1 MIHIILSPTTQLRS
15 QAQLLT
21 KRRGKYDLPFIVCKH
36 PFRTSGRSVTWL
48 LRSLSP
54 KPLSS
59 VLHRSWTRLAFT
71 FVVDHRFRASH
82 LRTIRQEICC
92 ITQLELWLV
101 HQLNLRHESRWQS
114 WLHESAVFLRN
125 TSRPSSLSVAGSF
138 GSAGMQSYSDQKEQG
153 INQYWQLASVMPN
166 YGNPGCLRKTGSY
179 KCYVKQFR
187 SQVIK
192 WCKTLFIFASRH

>member
-1 MIHIILSPTTQLRS
+1 MTLAQFGWNTTTPACSCRSACLMIHIILSPTTQLRS

-21 KRRGKYDLPFIVCKH
+21 KRRGKYDLPIIVCKH

-92 ITQLELWLV
+92 ITHLELWLA

-114 WLHESAVFLRN
+114 WLHESAIFLRN
-125 TSRPSSLSVAGSF
+125 TLRPSSLSLLLAALEAQECSRIPIRKSRASTNIGSLHLWCQTMEIQVA
-138 GSAGMQSYSDQKEQG
+138 
-153 INQYWQLASVMPN
+153 
-166 YGNPGCLRKTGSY
+166 
-179 KCYVKQFR
+179 
-187 SQVIK
+187 
-192 WCKTLFIFASRH
+192 